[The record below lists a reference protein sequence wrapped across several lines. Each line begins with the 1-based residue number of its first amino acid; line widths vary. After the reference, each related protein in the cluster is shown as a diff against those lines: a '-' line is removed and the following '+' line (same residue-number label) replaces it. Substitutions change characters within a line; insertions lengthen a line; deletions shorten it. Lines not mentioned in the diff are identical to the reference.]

1 LAELDGTDR
10 GNLQDWR
17 EDTGGQESDWRDGSG
32 GLVLLGRG
40 TWVAMR
46 FWSGSRGLEEV
57 HIVEFRRYVH
67 DRIHLTV
74 FGHRHQDH
82 IGER

>member
-1 LAELDGTDR
+1 
-10 GNLQDWR
+10 
-17 EDTGGQESDWRDGSG
+17 
-32 GLVLLGRG
+32 VLLGRG

>member
-1 LAELDGTDR
+1 MAELDGTER
-10 GNLQDWR
+10 GNLQDCR
-17 EDTGGQESDWRDGSG
+17 EDTGGQEGDWRDGSG

-46 FWSGSRGLEEV
+46 FGIGPRGLEEV
-57 HIVEFRRYVH
+57 HIVECRRYVH
-67 DRIHLTV
+67 GRIYLTV
-74 FGHRHQDH
+74 FGHREQDH